1 MINDLLLI
9 EFDEEANK
17 TRALLERVPIK
28 ADFKPHPKSAA
39 LGKLAP
45 HVAELPGF
53 GVTILTTPEL
63 DFGKGPAR
71 ERIPFES
78 AEGLVEAFEAGAA
91 KLRSALKALPD
102 NAWTEPWKLSF
113 QGKPLFTGSRFL
125 AYRQMFLNHL
135 VHHRAQLGVY
145 LRLND
150 VPLPATYG
158 PSADDTMGF

>member
-9 EFDEEANK
+9 EFNEEANK
-17 TRALLERVPIK
+17 TRAMLERVPIK
-28 ADFKPHPKSAA
+28 ADFKPHAKSMP

-53 GVTILTTPEL
+53 GVTILTTPDL
-63 DFGKGPAR
+63 DFGKGGPRQRPA
-71 ERIPFES
+71 FES
-78 AEGLVEAFEAGAA
+78 AEGLVKAFDDGAA
-91 KLRSALKALPD
+91 KLRDTLKKTSDA
-102 NAWTEPWKLSF
+102 AWNESWKLSF
-113 QGKPLFTGSRFL
+113 NGKPIFSGSRFF
-125 AYRQMFLNHL
+125 AYREMFLNHL